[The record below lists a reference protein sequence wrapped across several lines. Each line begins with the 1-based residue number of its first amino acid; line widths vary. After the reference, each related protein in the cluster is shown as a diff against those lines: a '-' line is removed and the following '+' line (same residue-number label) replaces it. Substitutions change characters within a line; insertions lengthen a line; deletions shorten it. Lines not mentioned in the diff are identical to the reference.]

1 MGAGVNVQERA
12 AALHHLD
19 APWRPRD
26 IEQREGRVI
35 RQGNTVYGS
44 IKDENGKIIDPGKG
58 VRIYT
63 YVTEKSFDAFM
74 WQAIEAKSKAIKS
87 IMRRA
92 VPPRSIEDVDSFTLS
107 ASECKAVASG
117 NPDVFKQVSLKNAVA
132 RYAMLKASHTD
143 QVIRAKSQ
151 LRALPKQIEDLNG
164 VIGKMEKDAALV
176 KENPKFAM
184 KVQGDN
190 FEERARPDPLY

>member
-1 MGAGVNVQERA
+1 
-12 AALHHLD
+12 
-19 APWRPRD
+19 
-26 IEQREGRVI
+26 
-35 RQGNTVYGS
+35 
-44 IKDENGKIIDPGKG
+44 
-58 VRIYT
+58 
-63 YVTEKSFDAFM
+63 M

-107 ASECKAVASG
+107 ASEAKAIASG

-151 LRALPKQIEDLNG
+151 IRALPKQIEDLNG

-190 FEERARPDPLY
+190 FEERSEAGPAILNAIKHAANNEKIGEYQGFDVKVLDHGPQAGYELLVENPDTGQRYSGGVKL